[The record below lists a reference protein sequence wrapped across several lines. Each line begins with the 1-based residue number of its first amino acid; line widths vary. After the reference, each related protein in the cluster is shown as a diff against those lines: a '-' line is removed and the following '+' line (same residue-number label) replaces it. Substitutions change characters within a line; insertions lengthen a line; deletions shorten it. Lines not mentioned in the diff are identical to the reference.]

1 MPTAMNNSFTAGRSA
16 ILRDR
21 ASDGQQAY
29 MYMREDGR
37 NVKVALVTIEKENA
51 AVIRATFSPER
62 LAEFMND
69 PKIFGI
75 SLDDEKKDV
84 KKEIPSEQ
92 KKS

>member
-1 MPTAMNNSFTAGRSA
+1 
-16 ILRDR
+16 
-21 ASDGQQAY
+21 
-29 MYMREDGR
+29 MREDGR

>member
-1 MPTAMNNSFTAGRSA
+1 
-16 ILRDR
+16 
-21 ASDGQQAY
+21 

>member
-1 MPTAMNNSFTAGRSA
+1 
-16 ILRDR
+16 
-21 ASDGQQAY
+21 
-29 MYMREDGR
+29 
-37 NVKVALVTIEKENA
+37 
-51 AVIRATFSPER
+51 
-62 LAEFMND
+62 MND